1 LKTERRPPKSA
12 TIGLP
17 TVAPKKEDAMD
28 RYIGLDVHAT
38 TTTMAIVGPSGKRI
52 RSVVLETNAK
62 VIVEALRAIPGRRHV
77 CLEEG
82 AQAEW
87 LWQVLKPHSD
97 ELVVTMAPESRGQK
111 SDARDAFALA
121 DRLRTSDL
129 HTTVFKDVG
138 AFATLREI
146 NRLYTRIVGDV
157 VRVKNRL
164 KSLFL
169 SRGIQTADGNVYAAK
184 NRQAWLRKLP
194 TGKRWA
200 AETYYAELDRLSEL
214 RDQVEAELVRETH
227 KHPTAKNLQT
237 CPGIGPIRAAQ
248 LMAVVVTPH
257 RFRTRR
263 QFWAYCGL
271 GIVMRSS
278 SDYVRDSRGR
288 WVHANIQT
296 TRGLNLNR
304 NALLKHVFKGA
315 ATTVIGQR
323 TNELSQQYARLL
335 ANGVKP
341 NLAKL
346 TVARRIAATVLA
358 LWKTNQE
365 YDPTKHRKQA
375 A

>member
-1 LKTERRPPKSA
+1 
-12 TIGLP
+12 
-17 TVAPKKEDAMD
+17 MD
-28 RYIGLDVHAT
+28 RYIGLDVHST
-38 TTTMAIVGPSGKRI
+38 TTTMAVIGPSGKRI
-52 RSVVLETNAK
+52 GVQVLETNAK
-62 VIVEALRAIPGRRHV
+62 VIVEALRSIPGQRHV

-82 AQAEW
+82 TQAEW

-97 ELVVTMAPESRGQK
+97 ELVVTMMPESRGQK
-111 SDARDAFALA
+111 SDVRDAFSLA
-121 DRLRTSDL
+121 ERMRMGELRTM
-129 HTTVFKDVG
+129 VFKDDG
-138 AFATLREI
+138 GFAMLREL
-146 NRLYTRIVGDV
+146 NRLYTKVTSDV
-157 VRVKNRL
+157 VRTKNRL

-169 SRGIQTADGNVYAAK
+169 SRGIPTAEGHVYAEK
-184 NRQAWLRKLP
+184 NRKDWLHKLP
-194 TGKRWA
+194 TAKRLA
-200 AETYYAELDRLSEL
+200 AETYYSELEGLTRL
-214 RDQVEAELVRETH
+214 RDQVEAQFLQEAR
-227 KHPTAKNLQT
+227 KHPLAKKLET

-248 LMAVVVTPH
+248 IMAVVVTPH

-278 SDYVRDSRGR
+278 SDWVRDESGRR
-288 WVHANIQT
+288 WVRANVQS

-315 ATTVIGQR
+315 ATTVITQG
-323 TNELSQQYARLL
+323 TTALSEQYTRLL

-346 TVARRIAATVLA
+346 TLARRIAAIVLT
-358 LWKTNQE
+358 LWKLNQE

>member
-1 LKTERRPPKSA
+1 
-12 TIGLP
+12 
-17 TVAPKKEDAMD
+17 MD

-52 RSVVLETNAK
+52 RSQVLETNAK
-62 VIVEALRAIPGRRHV
+62 VIVEAVRAIPGTRHI

-121 DRLRTSDL
+121 DRLRTKDL

-138 AFATLREI
+138 TFATLREL
-146 NRLYTRIVGDV
+146 NRLHTKLVSDV
-157 VRVKNRL
+157 VRTKNRL
-164 KSLFL
+164 TSLFL
-169 SRGIQTADGNVYAAK
+169 SRGIPTAEGNLYAAK
-184 NRQAWLRKLP
+184 SRQAWLRKLP

-200 AETYYAELDRLSEL
+200 AETYYVELDRLTEL

-227 KHPTAKNLQT
+227 KHPIAKKLET

-248 LMAVVVTPH
+248 ILAVVVTPY

-278 SDYVRDSRGR
+278 SDYVRDSRGQ
-288 WVHANIQT
+288 WVHANVQT

-304 NALLKHVFKGA
+304 NVLLKYVFKGA
-315 ATTVIGQR
+315 ATTVIGQG
-323 TNELSQQYARLL
+323 TTALSDQYARLL

-346 TVARRIAATVLA
+346 TVARRIAAIVLT

>member
-1 LKTERRPPKSA
+1 
-12 TIGLP
+12 
-17 TVAPKKEDAMD
+17 MD

-38 TTTMAIVGPSGKRI
+38 TTTMAIIGPSGKRI
-52 RSVVLETNAK
+52 GTKVLETNGKAL
-62 VIVEALRAIPGRRHV
+62 VEALRAIPGARHV
-77 CLEEG
+77 CLEEC

-87 LWQVLKPHSD
+87 LWEVLKPHSD
-97 ELVVTMAPESRGQK
+97 EIVVTMVAESRGQK

-121 DRLRTSDL
+121 ERLRTRDIE
-129 HTTVFKDVG
+129 TTVFKDVG
-138 AFATLREI
+138 TFAGLREL
-146 NRLYTRIVGDV
+146 NRLYSKIVGDV
-157 VRVKNRL
+157 VRTKNRL

-169 SRGIQTADGNVYAAK
+169 SRGVETADGNVYAES

-194 TGKRWA
+194 PPKRAA
-200 AETYYAELDRLSEL
+200 AETYFAELATLMEL
-214 RDQVEAELVRETH
+214 REQVEADLLREAS
-227 KHPTAKNLQT
+227 KHSIAKKLQT

-248 LMAVVVTPH
+248 IMAVVVTPY

-278 SDYVRDSRGR
+278 SDWVRDPSSRKWIR
-288 WVHANIQT
+288 ANVQT

-315 ATTVIGQR
+315 ATTVIAQPHAP
-323 TNELSQQYARLL
+323 LSLQFQRLL
-335 ANGVKP
+335 GNGVKP

-346 TVARRIAATVLA
+346 TLARRIAAIVLT
-358 LWKTNQE
+358 LWKKNEE
-365 YDPTKHRKQA
+365 YDPTRHRKQA